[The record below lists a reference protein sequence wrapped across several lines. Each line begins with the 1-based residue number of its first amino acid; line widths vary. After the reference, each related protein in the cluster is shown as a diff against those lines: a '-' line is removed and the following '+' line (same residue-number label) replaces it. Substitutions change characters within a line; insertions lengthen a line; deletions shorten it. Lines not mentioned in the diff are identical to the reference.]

1 MDPAEVRRRNLIA
14 PDDFPHETV
23 VGATYDSGDYAMVLD
38 RVLAAA
44 DYDALRAEQAAR
56 RADGGRLQL
65 GLGLSVYVE
74 LTGFGSETSECT
86 VADDG
91 HVTVTTG
98 TSPHGQGHET
108 AWAQLV
114 SATLGV
120 PMEDVTV
127 VHSDTRK
134 VAKGQG
140 TMGSR
145 SLQVG
150 GSAVLGASREV
161 LAKGRELAAHLLEA
175 AADDIEV
182 FPGEGLGVAGA
193 PGTVLAWADL
203 ARAAADPGRLP
214 EGMEPGLAGTSRFK
228 TPDATYPFGAH
239 LSVAEV
245 DVETGLAKIV
255 RHVSVDDSGTIA
267 NPLLAEGQVHGGI
280 AQGIA
285 QALYEEIAHDEDG
298 NCVTGSLASYAIPSA
313 GDLPTFETERT
324 ADAVAAEPARGEG
337 DRRVGHDRLDPR
349 GAERGDRRGAPSRR
363 HPHRHARH
371 AAAGVARDR
380 GGPGRLAG
388 SGDPHGPPHPHRH
401 PAPAPARRVRRDP
414 RRRRPRRGHGRRHRV
429 QLGPLLPA
437 PGRPRGQA
445 LRVLDDARRLG
456 GADLARRD
464 RRARGLPR
472 LPQPRARG
480 RHGAHGRPHQRRPAH
495 PRLRRR
501 LVRARLRR
509 VRLRVRHRGHAHR
522 RDGRG
527 AWTHPRPLRAAQPGA
542 HAAHPVLIGG
552 GGERKT
558 LRQVARHAD
567 VWHGFGDADTIRHK
581 CEVLDGWCERE
592 GRDPAEI
599 ERSCG
604 VSRSRPEEVGDALRA
619 VGVTTFQLSAGGP
632 DYELSGLQPWLQYR
646 DAVNGAS

>member
-1 MDPAEVRRRNLIA
+1 MIAMQHGRAQIQDVELAAERDGTITGLRVRVTADCGAYPADAVEMPTLTKKMAAGVYRIPRIDFGYRCVVTNTTPIGAYRGAGRPEATALLERAMDLLAGELGMDPVEVRRRNLIA

-65 GLGLSVYVE
+65 GIGLSVYVE

-86 VADDG
+86 VDEDG

-150 GSAVLGASREV
+150 GSAVFGASRVV
-161 LAKGRELAAHLLEA
+161 LTKGRELAAHLLEA

-193 PGTVLAWADL
+193 PGTVLAWAEL

-214 EGMEPGLAGTSRFK
+214 EGMQPGLAGTSRFK

-255 RHVSVDDSGTIA
+255 RHLSVDDSGTIA

-324 ADAVAAEPARGEG
+324 QTPSPLNPLGAKGIGESGTIGSTPAAQNAVIDAV
-337 DRRVGHDRLDPR
+337 
-349 GAERGDRRGAPSRR
+349 R
-363 HPHRHARH
+363 H
-371 AAAGVARDR
+371 
-380 GGPGRLAG
+380 L
-388 SGDPHGPPHPHRH
+388 
-401 PAPAPARRVRRDP
+401 
-414 RRRRPRRGHGRRHRV
+414 
-429 QLGPLLPA
+429 
-437 PGRPRGQA
+437 
-445 LRVLDDARRLG
+445 
-456 GADLARRD
+456 
-464 RRARGLPR
+464 
-472 LPQPRARG
+472 
-480 RHGAHGRPHQRRPAH
+480 
-495 PRLRRR
+495 
-501 LVRARLRR
+501 
-509 VRLRVRHRGHAHR
+509 
-522 RDGRG
+522 
-527 AWTHPRPLRAAQPGA
+527 
-542 HAAHPVLIGG
+542 
-552 GGERKT
+552 
-558 LRQVARHAD
+558 
-567 VWHGFGDADTIRHK
+567 
-581 CEVLDGWCERE
+581 
-592 GRDPAEI
+592 
-599 ERSCG
+599 
-604 VSRSRPEEVGDALRA
+604 
-619 VGVTTFQLSAGGP
+619 GVTHIDMPATPQRVWRAIEEARSA
-632 DYELSGLQPWLQYR
+632 
-646 DAVNGAS
+646 